1 MGGGVSLL
9 FYLMS
14 GSGLGFRPTACGAF
28 PLSSLKRNS
37 ITFFLVYRSLMVLII
52 AIIININMIDIV
64 TVNVGITGI
73 IIMKTC
79 LFLLLLFSLMLLM
92 MCFFLVALK

>member
-1 MGGGVSLL
+1 
-9 FYLMS
+9 
-14 GSGLGFRPTACGAF
+14 
-28 PLSSLKRNS
+28 
-37 ITFFLVYRSLMVLII
+37 MVLII

-92 MCFFLVALK
+92 MFFFLVALK